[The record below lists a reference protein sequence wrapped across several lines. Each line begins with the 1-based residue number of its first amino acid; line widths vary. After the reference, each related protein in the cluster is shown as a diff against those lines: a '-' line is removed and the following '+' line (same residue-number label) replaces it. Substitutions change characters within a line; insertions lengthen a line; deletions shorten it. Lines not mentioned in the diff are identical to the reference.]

1 MASLIPIRLVDAS
14 GKPNFLRS
22 GSVIKSTG
30 RDEKAE
36 EEGGEEMWNVLSKN
50 EDLRSELGSYI
61 PASQHINIGT
71 PHYQTHKYIYHMYS
85 KTVSITHALILILK
99 LTNTLTHT
107 PTHIL
112 THILTHSCTYVRALG
127 NLLGK
132 MNSNV
137 CVLAM
142 DWTSYDGKGWLNL
155 LDLDKVSAVA

>member
-36 EEGGEEMWNVLSKN
+36 EEGGEGMWNILSKN

-71 PHYQTHKYIYHMYS
+71 THTHTHKHVNKHTHLCTYTHTNSHTCIIYAHTIAYIH
-85 KTVSITHALILILK
+85 THTHTHTQTSTLIL
-99 LTNTLTHT
+99 TFTLTHN
-107 PTHIL
+107 PSHIL
-112 THILTHSCTYVRALG
+112 TDILTHTCTYVL
-127 NLLGK
+127 
-132 MNSNV
+132 
-137 CVLAM
+137 
-142 DWTSYDGKGWLNL
+142 
-155 LDLDKVSAVA
+155 

>member
-71 PHYQTHKYIYHMYS
+71 TG
-85 KTVSITHALILILK
+85 
-99 LTNTLTHT
+99 THT
-107 PTHIL
+107 HTHVNTHTRTCIHTHTQTQVRIL
-112 THILTHSCTYVRALG
+112 CTHTQSHRHTHTLPH
-127 NLLGK
+127 
-132 MNSNV
+132 
-137 CVLAM
+137 
-142 DWTSYDGKGWLNL
+142 
-155 LDLDKVSAVA
+155 

>member
-1 MASLIPIRLVDAS
+1 MCRDIKAQLFMASLIPIRLVDAS

-71 PHYQTHKYIYHMYS
+71 THTYTQTCKYTHTLVYIHTHKLTYVKYIR
-85 KTVSITHALILILK
+85 THNRIYIH
-99 LTNTLTHT
+99 THT
-107 PTHIL
+107 YFHTKTNIHPN
-112 THILTHSCTYVRALG
+112 THSNTHPDTHPNTHLYIRTCFR
-127 NLLGK
+127 
-132 MNSNV
+132 
-137 CVLAM
+137 
-142 DWTSYDGKGWLNL
+142 
-155 LDLDKVSAVA
+155 